1 MNTIMNKS
9 MEVVSQNNFVRILK
23 GSVVSIIITLVILFV
38 FALLLAYTNMS
49 ENMITP
55 IVIIVSAISILIGS
69 IISSRRIRKQGL
81 INGGFVGL
89 IYIITIYLLSSI
101 IQKDFGMNIYSI
113 IMVIACVMAGCLG
126 GIIGVNQRR
135 S

>member
-1 MNTIMNKS
+1 MNAIMNKS